1 LKKLKLKKRRKEEKR
16 EIQNERR
23 RIDPSVFV
31 CAKVGDGGFES
42 TRILYPPKKQNKTF
56 SKNG

>member
-1 LKKLKLKKRRKEEKR
+1 MKEE
-16 EIQNERR
+16 EYG
-23 RIDPSVFV
+23 RIDPSVFM